1 MKNCK
6 KLLLLVLAL
15 CLALAAV
22 GCAPAK
28 EAAPEVNVPVQDIA
42 DELLAM
48 EDQFPSMMDFGE
60 EVVSEMCGL
69 DYSLLEE
76 ASLNDA
82 MMNVHARVLYIAKVK
97 DIADVD
103 TVKEAFQKR
112 LDLLQQTFETYL
124 PDQYELAKAGQI
136 VSNGK
141 YVMLV
146 VSTDSQAVVDR
157 FNEILDEAAAAA

>member
-1 MKNCK
+1 
-6 KLLLLVLAL
+6 
-15 CLALAAV
+15 
-22 GCAPAK
+22 
-28 EAAPEVNVPVQDIA
+28 
-42 DELLAM
+42 
-48 EDQFPSMMDFGE
+48 MMDFGE

-124 PDQYELAKAGQI
+124 PDQYELAKARPDREQRQVRDARRLHGFAGGRGPLQRDPGR
-136 VSNGK
+136 SRGCGLRRTAGNPMG
-141 YVMLV
+141 
-146 VSTDSQAVVDR
+146 SGAVPLLISR
-157 FNEILDEAAAAA
+157 KKWKGGRAWSFRA

>member
-22 GCAPAK
+22 GCAPAE

-48 EDQFPSMMDFGE
+48 EDQFASMMDFGE

-97 DIADVD
+97 
-103 TVKEAFQKR
+103 
-112 LDLLQQTFETYL
+112 
-124 PDQYELAKAGQI
+124 AGQI

>member
-1 MKNCK
+1 
-6 KLLLLVLAL
+6 
-15 CLALAAV
+15 
-22 GCAPAK
+22 
-28 EAAPEVNVPVQDIA
+28 
-42 DELLAM
+42 
-48 EDQFPSMMDFGE
+48 MMDFGE

>member
-6 KLLLLVLAL
+6 KLLLLVLTL

-22 GCAPAK
+22 GCAPA
-28 EAAPEVNVPVQDIA
+28 EETAPEVNVPVQDIA

-60 EVVSEMCGL
+60 EAVSEMCGL
-69 DYSLLEE
+69 DYSLLEDY
-76 ASLNDA
+76 SINDA
-82 MMNVHARVLYIAKVK
+82 MMNVHARALYIAKVK
-97 DIADVD
+97 DIADMD
-103 TVKEAFQKR
+103 AVKAAFQKR

-157 FNEILDEAAAAA
+157 FNEILDEAAAA

>member
-1 MKNCK
+1 M
-6 KLLLLVLAL
+6 
-15 CLALAAV
+15 
-22 GCAPAK
+22 
-28 EAAPEVNVPVQDIA
+28 QDIA

-48 EDQFPSMMDFGE
+48 EDQFASMMDFGE
-60 EVVSEMCGL
+60 EAVSEMCGL

-141 YVMLV
+141 YVMLGRLHGFAGGRGPLQR
-146 VSTDSQAVVDR
+146 DPGR
-157 FNEILDEAAAAA
+157 GGRLRPEAHSRKPDGERSGSAPYF